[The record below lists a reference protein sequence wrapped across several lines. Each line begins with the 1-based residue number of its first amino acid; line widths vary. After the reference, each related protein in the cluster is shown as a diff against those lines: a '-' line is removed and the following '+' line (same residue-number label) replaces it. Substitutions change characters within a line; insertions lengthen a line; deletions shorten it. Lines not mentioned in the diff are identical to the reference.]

1 MSNDLFRFLI
11 QANIPAIIIAI
22 TFFIFWLR
30 EVINYRTSQE
40 SLFSS
45 RLFLALIVSSL
56 AALPPTLI
64 LLTLEGSVIRYF
76 GWIGSGAI
84 VLVFSLF
91 GNFIFGLPIH
101 FFMQRKGFHSNF
113 SYLIAGFLLPILL
126 LALIPVSHGDW
137 HDLADT
143 NNIDFMLVFAIAGA
157 AVALTFRALMK
168 IRRI

>member
-1 MSNDLFRFLI
+1 MSN
-11 QANIPAIIIAI
+11 
-22 TFFIFWLR
+22 
-30 EVINYRTSQE
+30 INYRTSQE

-76 GWIGSGAI
+76 GWIGSGA
-84 VLVFSLF
+84 
-91 GNFIFGLPIH
+91 
-101 FFMQRKGFHSNF
+101 NF

-157 AVALTFRALMK
+157 AVALTFRALIFEMITICPSNDCNQSLDGVMPDYLSPDAYCK
-168 IRRI
+168 VALLITIPPPQCPPPGTL